1 MNSPGFRCVTTQI
14 LRGLLAEIPD
24 HFELIP
30 NHIGN
35 LSIVDPAFLTFV
47 GIIDF
52 KEGVI
57 EWWDEA
63 IDLPYDVID
72 PPQSQD

>member
-1 MNSPGFRCVTTQI
+1 MNPPGFRCVTVQN
-14 LRGLLAEIPD
+14 LKELLGEIPD
-24 HFELIP
+24 YFELVP
-30 NHIGN
+30 NRVGN

-57 EWWDEA
+57 EWWDEV
-63 IDLPYDVID
+63 IDLPYNIID
-72 PPQSQD
+72 PM

>member
-1 MNSPGFRCVTTQI
+1 MKPPGFRCVTVQH
-14 LRGLLAEIPD
+14 LKELLSQIPD

-30 NHIGN
+30 NRVGN

-57 EWWDEA
+57 EWWDEE
-63 IDLPYDVID
+63 IDLPYNVID
-72 PPQSQD
+72 PP